1 MLSAAPK
8 STKDVSMNDCFG
20 SDLSWLIE
28 HHAELVASVET
39 LRQQFDNGA
48 GDRGMLGK
56 AVAEEEMVRDKLV
69 RWRPSSILEAQA
81 KLLYLV
87 HFLASTKSSFDTETM
102 SEIVESVDH
111 LR

>member
-1 MLSAAPK
+1 
-8 STKDVSMNDCFG
+8 MNDCFC
-20 SDLSWLIE
+20 SDLFWLIE

-39 LRQQFDNGA
+39 LRQQFENGA
-48 GDRGMLGK
+48 GDRGKLGK

-69 RWRPSSILEAQA
+69 HWQPSSILEAQT

-87 HFLASTKSSFDTETM
+87 HFLASTKSFFDTETT
-102 SEIVESVDH
+102 SKILESIDH